1 MELIF
6 LEQNEKNV
14 SEETENK
21 TNSFNAEVQQLEEW
35 LKQIEM
41 FDINGGNDIIFWR
54 SKYTDELKTIG
65 IIPSKVPGASSLYGM
80 PFNKHSTKDGFKFEN
95 ITLKGFDPLQYP
107 DGLRP
112 HIHKVKNSDGS
123 SAFLFENK
131 KYTQED
137 LVKLFNPESVKNRD
151 FFRYALQCLRVEE
164 QTVYEPY
171 IVEKDNHLYFPE
183 NTKDIYADP
192 NNELQREIVKNLKIG
207 KIDED
212 FVNEG
217 RNLLKK
223 YPKQAAI
230 YLIVPAQLVVNVLGI
245 EDFLYTLEIISERDT
260 GKSFAVRM
268 ALHHFEGMTDVLGSN
283 ILNTSFRKDKI
294 LSGTNLSLYNEEAE
308 LSSKIKRSMKTPGIT
323 GRGKPDLT
331 LELYKQFVSMILS
344 ANSYEVDDNQDEQK
358 AIDKRFLQVFL
369 NKQDVVPE
377 EERTIGKRYL
387 DKMKKQKGGLLFTD
401 ILKHHTID
409 ELKEKYFDLDTK
421 YHNRLELLLHY
432 GEFLTGITY
441 EDLTGIKHD
450 SPIDFGEKEEDNWL
464 LVFYHWVKG
473 IYKTEWYKQRNI
485 KNDLKVDY
493 ERKTISK
500 PIKDEKGMDTKV
512 EENFDI
518 IKEITFSEE
527 LYQIFVSEHRN
538 VPFDRLKDFRK
549 KYIDFIKVDT
559 FSINNQKARFTKIIC
574 DDKFNKSMGI
584 DSESDKESRE
594 KSKGLFE
601 D

>member
-1 MELIF
+1 MELIL
-6 LEQNEKNV
+6 LEQNAN
-14 SEETENK
+14 EETKNENN
-21 TNSFNAEVQQLEEW
+21 TFNAEVQQLEEW
-35 LKQIEM
+35 LKQVEM
-41 FDINGGNDIIFWR
+41 VDINGGNDIIFWR
-54 SKYTDELKTIG
+54 SKYTDELETIG

-95 ITLKGFDPLQYP
+95 ITLSKFDALKYP

-112 HIHKVKNSDGS
+112 HIHKVKNPDGS
-123 SAFLFENK
+123 SAFLFEGK

-137 LVKLFNPESVKNRD
+137 LVRYFNPDSVKNRD

-217 RNLLKK
+217 RKLLKK

-230 YLIVPAQLVVNVLGI
+230 YLIVPAQLVVNVLAI

-283 ILNTSFRKDKI
+283 ILNTAYRKDKI

-308 LSSKIKRSMKTPGIT
+308 LASKIKRGMKSPGIT
-323 GRGKPDLT
+323 ARGKPNLT
-331 LELYKQFVSMILS
+331 LVLYKQSASYILS
-344 ANSYEVDDNQDEQK
+344 ANSTEVDKNQDEQK
-358 AIDKRFLQVFL
+358 AIDKRFLQICL

-377 EERTIGKRYL
+377 EERTKGKKYL

-401 ILKHHTID
+401 ILKHLTID
-409 ELKEKYFDLDTK
+409 ELKDKYFDYDAK
-421 YHNRLELLLHY
+421 YPNRLELLLHY

-441 EDLTGIKHD
+441 EDLTGIKQGT
-450 SPIDFGEKEEDNWL
+450 PIDFGTKEEDNWL

-473 IYKTEWYKQRNI
+473 LPENKWYKQRDL
-485 KNDLKVDY
+485 KNDLKVDNY
-493 ERKTISK
+493 VGTEIT
-500 PIKDEKGMDTKV
+500 
-512 EENFDI
+512 
-518 IKEITFSEE
+518 KEITFSDE
-527 LYQIFVSEHRN
+527 LYQIFISEHRN

-549 KYIDFIKVDT
+549 KYKDYMET
-559 FSINNQKARFTKIIC
+559 GSFSIGGDNAYRTKLIC
-574 DDKFNKSMGI
+574 NDKFYKFIGAI
-584 DSESDKESRE
+584 DIQ
-594 KSKGLFE
+594 L
-601 D
+601 